1 MFTTIQLGKTR
12 DIRADYIQ
20 DILIKRKFYC
30 MAKSAASKRCEGY
43 LATVKTGKKSKK
55 TSSKAKSKKK

>member
-1 MFTTIQLGKTR
+1 MSSTIQLGETR
-12 DIRADYIQ
+12 NFRADYIQ
-20 DILIKRKFYC
+20 DILITRRFYC

-43 LATVKTGKKSKK
+43 LATVKKGKKSKK

>member
-1 MFTTIQLGKTR
+1 MSSTIQLGETR
-12 DIRADYIQ
+12 NFRADYIQ
-20 DILIKRKFYC
+20 DILITRKFYC

>member
-1 MFTTIQLGKTR
+1 
-12 DIRADYIQ
+12 
-20 DILIKRKFYC
+20 

-43 LATVKTGKKSKK
+43 LATVKAGKKSKK

>member
-1 MFTTIQLGKTR
+1 MSSAIQFGETR
-12 DIRADYIQ
+12 NFRADYIQ
-20 DILIKRKFYC
+20 DILITRRFYS

-43 LATVKTGKKSKK
+43 LATVKAGKKSKK